1 MKPVSIFALRS
12 ASPLRGRLRSF
23 LSDSKICFFSFLL
36 PFLAMIAIFIGN
48 QIYPFGDGSFMH
60 SDMYHQYVPFL
71 QEFLTKIRSGESL
84 FYSWKIG
91 MGSNYLA
98 LFVYYCA
105 SPLNWLM
112 LLLPGQYLIEFMSYM
127 VVLKIGLCGFTFS
140 WYLKERFHTRSGLI
154 LLFSTFYAMSGF
166 VAAYNWDVFHILC
179 HVRLRGRL

>member
-71 QEFLTKIRSGESL
+71 QEFLSKIRSGESL

-91 MGSNYLA
+91 MPSNYLA

-112 LLLPGQYLIEFMSYM
+112 LLLPA
-127 VVLKIGLCGFTFS
+127 
-140 WYLKERFHTRSGLI
+140 
-154 LLFSTFYAMSGF
+154 ST
-166 VAAYNWDVFHILC
+166 
-179 HVRLRGRL
+179 